1 MNDIVLLGPQGSGK
15 GTQST
20 LLAEKLSMPHIAL
33 GTLFRAEVQS
43 GTDVGQEITGY
54 ITRGDIVPMA
64 IANRVITERLSKG
77 DATNGVILDGFPRTL
92 EQADSLDNILGQLG
106 RKLAHVIYLNVSDEE
121 AMRRL
126 TGRRV
131 CKNTSCERNYHLEY
145 HPPKVPDICDRCK
158 GPLMQRKDDNPEA
171 IKHRLSLYHS
181 ETMPLIALYT
191 GLGLLREIDGQRTI
205 DEVQADLIR
214 AVGKAS

>member
-15 GTQST
+15 GTQSA
-20 LLAEKLSMPHIAL
+20 LLSEKVSMPHIAL
-33 GTLFRAEVQS
+33 GTLFRAEVQL
-43 GTDVGQEITGY
+43 GTDVGQEITDY
-54 ITRGDIVPMA
+54 ITRGDIVPSA

-92 EQADSLDNILGQLG
+92 EQADSLDNILGHLG

-145 HPPKVPDICDRCK
+145 HPPKVPDVCDKCS

-171 IKHRLSLYHS
+171 IAHRLSLYHS
-181 ETMPLIALYT
+181 ETMPLIALYN

-205 DEVQADLIR
+205 DEVQADIR
-214 AVGKAS
+214 KAVGKA